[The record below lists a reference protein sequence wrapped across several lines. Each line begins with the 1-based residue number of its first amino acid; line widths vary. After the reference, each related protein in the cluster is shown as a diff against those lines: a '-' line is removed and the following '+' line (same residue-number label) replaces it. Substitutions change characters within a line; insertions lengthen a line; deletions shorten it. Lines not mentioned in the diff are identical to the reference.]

1 MSGAQRGSASS
12 FRTEDLAFAKWHG
25 LQRRMIV
32 RTPRSFVVVVVIVI
46 VVIPL
51 AISDYDNDN
60 DNDDA
65 RRR

>member
-25 LQRRMIV
+25 LQRRMIL
-32 RTPRSFVVVVVIVI
+32 RTPRSFVVVVVIGYCQGDDYDY
-46 VVIPL
+46 
-51 AISDYDNDN
+51 DYDNDN
-60 DNDDA
+60 DNA